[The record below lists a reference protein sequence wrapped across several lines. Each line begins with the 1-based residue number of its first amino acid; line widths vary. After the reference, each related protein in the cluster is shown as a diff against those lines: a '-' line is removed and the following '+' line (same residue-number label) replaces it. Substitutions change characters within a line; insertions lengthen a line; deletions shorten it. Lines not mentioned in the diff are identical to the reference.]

1 MKIYSRLFRN
11 LLVATLNFT
20 LLATTSMVALAA
32 PGNQL
37 SGEIIISGAMVDGS
51 KPSVTVNGE
60 NAVSGRTF
68 FSGAVIETP
77 ANSTATLNLG
87 KLGQIFVSPNST
99 LSLTLTENNI
109 GGKLTSGDIQ
119 VFNNDG
125 VAINIEKIENGESSV
140 VPSAR
145 KDDDDDDKA
154 KKIVPIVLL
163 VGVESLRRFGSSLS
177 EPRPRLLPARLDK
190 IFA

>member
-20 LLATTSMVALAA
+20 LLATTSMFALAA

-68 FSGAVIETP
+68 FSGSVIETP

-109 GGKLTSGDIQ
+109 GGKLTSGNIQ

-125 VAINIEKIENGESSV
+125 VAISIEKIENGESSV

-163 VGVESLRRFGSSLS
+163 VGVGVVATFWILS
-177 EPRPRLLPARLDK
+177 VGTKTTTVASPVR
-190 IFA
+190 

>member
-1 MKIYSRLFRN
+1 MNIYSRLFRN
-11 LLVATLNFT
+11 LLVASLNFT
-20 LLATTSMVALAA
+20 LLVTTSMVALAA
-32 PGNQL
+32 PGNEL
-37 SGEIIISGAMVDGS
+37 SGEIIVSGAMVDGAN
-51 KPSVTVNGE
+51 PSVTLNGE

-87 KLGQIFVSPNST
+87 KLGQIHVSPNST

-109 GGKLTSGDIQ
+109 GGKLTAGNIQ

-163 VGVESLRRFGSSLS
+163 VGVGVVATFWILS
-177 EPRPRLLPARLDK
+177 VGTKTTNVASPVR
-190 IFA
+190 